1 MRHFLKPLSFLP
13 AIFMMYI
20 IFGFSSEQG
29 VDSAALSYKVSHKLV
44 EAVDTIGEFDWPHE
58 RIDAYADKV
67 HTLVRK
73 TAHVTE
79 YTLLAMTVSLPLYVY
94 GLHGILLML
103 LAGGF
108 CVAFAALDEY
118 HQTFVAGRSGQLR
131 DVLIDSIGIFAG
143 IMIVRIIGF
152 IGRKTLFRPKMKK
165 RGRY

>member
-29 VDSAALSYKVSHKLV
+29 VDSAALSYKISHKLV

-58 RIDAYADKV
+58 RIDAYTDKV

-79 YTLLAMTVSLPLYVY
+79 YALLAMTVSLPLYVWSSRHLADVFGGRLLC
-94 GLHGILLML
+94 GLCGV
-103 LAGGF
+103 G
-108 CVAFAALDEY
+108 
-118 HQTFVAGRSGQLR
+118 
-131 DVLIDSIGIFAG
+131 
-143 IMIVRIIGF
+143 
-152 IGRKTLFRPKMKK
+152 
-165 RGRY
+165 